1 MYVQSNQQQDGT
13 MDEERGTEAVRGDE
27 VMAEA
32 WKMEE
37 RDLRLV
43 REVLPD
49 EQDEQSVA
57 RPCYKYSPRVPG
69 VGKVRG

>member
-1 MYVQSNQQQDGT
+1 
-13 MDEERGTEAVRGDE
+13 
-27 VMAEA
+27 MAEA